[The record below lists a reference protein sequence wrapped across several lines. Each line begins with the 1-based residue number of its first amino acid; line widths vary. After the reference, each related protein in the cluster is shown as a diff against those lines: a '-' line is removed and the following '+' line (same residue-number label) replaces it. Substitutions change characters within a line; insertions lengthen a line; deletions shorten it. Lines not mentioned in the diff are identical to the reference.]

1 MPLPI
6 AEVVAGLVSP
16 ITGMITKGQDR
27 RAAAD
32 AASAKLAQA
41 KLTGEQQ
48 LQFTQAEIEV
58 LTKKNESST
67 WKDEVAMM
75 TGILPIYMIL
85 VGSILSGFGHP
96 EFSAGTAQGLA
107 ELQAMGVPVGEIALL
122 SIGAGL
128 GIRIFKR

>member
-1 MPLPI
+1 MTPI

-16 ITGMITKGQDR
+16 LTKIVTQGQER
-27 RAAAD
+27 KAAVEAAD
-32 AASAKLAQA
+32 AKLAHA

-67 WKDEVAMM
+67 WKDEVAML
-75 TGILPIYMIL
+75 TGLLPIYMVL
-85 VGSILSGFGHP
+85 LGSVLSAFGHP
-96 EFSAGTAQGLA
+96 QFAEGTTQGLQQ
-107 ELQAMGVPVGEIALL
+107 LQSMDIPIGEIAML

-128 GIRIFKR
+128 GIRLFRRR